1 MNNQTETLRPII
13 ESTNASISNIDVQV
27 TTNDV
32 NTPIPPSIPPLI
44 QSEDPSNI
52 SPRHTIPTPINENSA
67 QYITNNNEEFEA
79 NSNEEDIELESIEE
93 DNNINSPQGVSMSN
107 DTYDEY
113 MIAESSEY
121 SDDEESQNDDDDD
134 DEL

>member
-1 MNNQTETLRPII
+1 M
-13 ESTNASISNIDVQV
+13 
-27 TTNDV
+27 